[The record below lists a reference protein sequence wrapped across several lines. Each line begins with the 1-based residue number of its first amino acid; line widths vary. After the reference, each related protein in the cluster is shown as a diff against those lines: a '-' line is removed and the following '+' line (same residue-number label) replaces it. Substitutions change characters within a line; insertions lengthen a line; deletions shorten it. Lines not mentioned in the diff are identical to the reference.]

1 MTMHLSP
8 RFNRHSV
15 LILDDHEVVL
25 HGLRQ
30 CLSTEAD
37 IELRGY
43 CSTSRELLDTLAV
56 RPVDIVITDF
66 ILGPHDVDGV
76 NLIKVLKSRFPS
88 CKLLVLSAQY
98 TPATAALVLH
108 AGAHGF
114 IGKSLPLDGVATA
127 VRAVARGQIHLTRD
141 MARELA
147 EFSESALRPA
157 AGTGTD
163 TGENTPLLASP
174 LLSPRER
181 EVLRCC
187 LDGMSVAQIAGKFS
201 RSSNTIST
209 QKQSAFR
216 KIGIRNDNE
225 LFKMRNQLERP

>member
-1 MTMHLSP
+1 MHLSP
-8 RFNRHSV
+8 RFNRYSV

-37 IELRGY
+37 IELRGF
-43 CSTSRELLDTLAV
+43 CSTSRELLDVLAT
-56 RPVDIVITDF
+56 RTADILIIDF
-66 ILGPHDVDGV
+66 MLGPQDVDGI
-76 NLIKVLKSRFPS
+76 NLIKVLKLRFPS

-114 IGKSLPLDGVATA
+114 IGKSRPLDEVASA
-127 VRAVARGQIHLTRD
+127 VRAVARGQIYLTRD
-141 MARELA
+141 MAMDLA
-147 EFSESALRPA
+147 EFSESALRPPTA
-157 AGTGTD
+157 LD
-163 TGENTPLLASP
+163 SGEHTPLLASP

>member
-1 MTMHLSP
+1 M
-8 RFNRHSV
+8 
-15 LILDDHEVVL
+15 ILDDHEVVL

-37 IELRGY
+37 IELRGF
-43 CSTSRELLDTLAV
+43 CSTSRELLNVLAT
-56 RPVDIVITDF
+56 RTADILIIDF
-66 ILGPHDVDGV
+66 MLGPQDVDGI
-76 NLIKVLKSRFPS
+76 NLIKVLKLRFPS

-114 IGKSLPLDGVATA
+114 IGKSLPLDDVASA
-127 VRAVARGQIHLTRD
+127 VRAVARGQIYLTRD
-141 MARELA
+141 MAMELA

-157 AGTGTD
+157 TVPGNA
-163 TGENTPLLASP
+163 EHTPLLASP

-225 LFKMRNQLERP
+225 LFKMRNQLDRP